1 MATETAASSQQKMLT
16 VIAMDMQEIIDVGLK
31 EQQAAT
37 LAAQKEKMAAREEQ
51 RAAAQEQFSPM
62 AAREEQRAAA
72 QEQFL
77 SEMLHNFQEMLLQ
90 GFSTQKEDLKAE
102 WVEEQAQFLQ
112 KQTQQLAQ
120 FRTQVAA
127 ERQVELKVR
136 LRKCFVWEAIKAELQ
151 EERNTDEAQLEADC
165 AKCRDE
171 EEAELRARFDAAE
184 QEPGVAKL
192 AVQLA
197 VQDVS
202 EPELNC
208 VEQKAGQHAEV
219 GQEVKEELQRIS
231 VKASVAVVMVSAD
244 TAAASA
250 ATSRQLVGAATPAAA
265 PGKITDSKRVADVAP
280 WITQLKERFKALDME
295 RDARWAAQLKQ
306 YPTGLD
312 AKGAA
317 Q

>member
-1 MATETAASSQQKMLT
+1 MNEWQLKQQRAATLAAQKMLT
-16 VIAMDMQEIIDVGLK
+16 VIAMDMQEIIDIGLK

-37 LAAQKEKMAAREEQ
+37 LTAPKEKMAVREEQ
-51 RAAAQEQFSPM
+51 RAAAQEQFLSM

-90 GFSTQKEDLKAE
+90 GFSTQKEELKVE

-112 KQTQQLAQ
+112 KQTRQLAQ

-127 ERQVELKVR
+127 EQQVELKVR
-136 LRKCFVWEAIKAELQ
+136 LRKRFGREANKAELQ
-151 EERNTDEAQLEADC
+151 EEQDTDEAQLEVDC
-165 AKCRDE
+165 AKCSDK

-184 QEPGVAKL
+184 QEPDVAKL

-202 EPELNC
+202 EQELDC
-208 VEQKAGQHAEV
+208 FEQKAGQHAKA

-231 VKASVAVVMVSAD
+231 VEASVSVVMVSAD

-250 ATSRQLVGAATPAAA
+250 ATR
-265 PGKITDSKRVADVAP
+265 R
-280 WITQLKERFKALDME
+280 
-295 RDARWAAQLKQ
+295 
-306 YPTGLD
+306 
-312 AKGAA
+312 
-317 Q
+317 

>member
-1 MATETAASSQQKMLT
+1 
-16 VIAMDMQEIIDVGLK
+16 
-31 EQQAAT
+31 
-37 LAAQKEKMAAREEQ
+37 MAAREEQ
-51 RAAAQEQFSPM
+51 RAAAQEQFLSM

-90 GFSTQKEDLKAE
+90 GFSTQKEELKVE

-112 KQTQQLAQ
+112 KQTRQLAQ

-127 ERQVELKVR
+127 EQQVELKVR
-136 LRKCFVWEAIKAELQ
+136 LRKRFGREANKAELQ
-151 EERNTDEAQLEADC
+151 EEQDTDEAQLEVDC
-165 AKCRDE
+165 AKCSDE

-184 QEPGVAKL
+184 QEPDVAKL

-202 EPELNC
+202 EQELDC
-208 VEQKAGQHAEV
+208 FEQKAGQHAKA

-231 VKASVAVVMVSAD
+231 VEASVSVVMVSAD
-244 TAAASA
+244 TAAGSA
-250 ATSRQLVGAATPAAA
+250 ATRRRLVGAVTPAAA
-265 PGKITDSKRVADVAP
+265 PGKITDSKRTADVAQ
-280 WITQLKERFKALDME
+280 WITQLKERFKTLDME

-306 YPTGLD
+306 HPTGLD
-312 AKGAA
+312 AKGGAR
-317 Q
+317 